1 MSHFDQYGPDD
12 LMQFEV
18 NLATMPP
25 AAQAQKIIVST
36 EEFYDGLMEYLG
48 NDGFFFLIMSREES
62 ARLNQDEAARNRR
75 FADAVF
81 KLYAAAAHFA
91 KVSPLA
97 TDIAKIVNE
106 SPQEIINWSKTPLWK
121 QTVKSYG
128 WHGNP
133 TPQEELLSEIDPIP
147 LRESY
152 LIQKAFQRHNDSRIR
167 FSTYDAAVIARV
179 KYIEKYHFVLWDSG
193 SDDKKLDKL
202 DVVLA
207 FPDENLPFI
216 KKGVVRRQS
225 IADEGLRPIEKASER
240 PKIKTDVRL
249 GSIVKCVMRYG
260 LVVVGEKVWDSRFY
274 MVLRVGGKKGKGGK
288 ILIAY
293 KHALLDFHVLK
304 EAEKRKKRFRDDWD
318 DENTR
323 RG

>member
-106 SPQEIINWSKTPLWK
+106 SPEEIINWSKTPLWK

-152 LIQKAFQRHNDSRIR
+152 LIQKAFQRQTVS
-167 FSTYDAAVIARV
+167 SVSQPTT
-179 KYIEKYHFVLWDSG
+179 LLLS
-193 SDDKKLDKL
+193 
-202 DVVLA
+202 
-207 FPDENLPFI
+207 
-216 KKGVVRRQS
+216 
-225 IADEGLRPIEKASER
+225 
-240 PKIKTDVRL
+240 
-249 GSIVKCVMRYG
+249 
-260 LVVVGEKVWDSRFY
+260 
-274 MVLRVGGKKGKGGK
+274 
-288 ILIAY
+288 
-293 KHALLDFHVLK
+293 HALNTSRNTISCYGT
-304 EAEKRKKRFRDDWD
+304 ANRTKKP
-318 DENTR
+318 
-323 RG
+323 